1 MKKII
6 QFFKESKEELQKVTW
21 PTRDEVTSFTGVVI
35 VTIVVL
41 SIFLWLVDKALM
53 SLIKVVMK

>member
-1 MKKII
+1 MKQLI
-6 QFFKESKEELQKVTW
+6 QFLRESREELQKVTW
-21 PTRDEVTSFTGVVI
+21 PTRDEITSYTVVVI

-41 SIFLWLVDKALM
+41 SLFLWLVDTALM

>member
-1 MKKII
+1 LKKII

>member
-1 MKKII
+1 LKQLI
-6 QFFKESKEELQKVTW
+6 QFLRESREELQKVTW
-21 PTRDEVTSFTGVVI
+21 PTRDEITSYTVVVI

-41 SIFLWLVDKALM
+41 SLFLWLVDTALM